1 MSNYK
6 TEIEYTNLRLII
18 KTLKELDSR
27 YLSEFYKEA
36 KEIAK
41 PIQAAIIKQIPST
54 APISGMRARSQRG
67 RLAWNVGKRAKS
79 VVIRTNRTVKR
90 KSSFAQGKINNY
102 PIVQV
107 VAQSPAVVLGDM
119 AGKTNKYT
127 DKKPRSRKHEI
138 NLFGRGVIVERT
150 YKINGQGSALINAL
164 AGGKGVL
171 SSSPSRWFWPSALKA
186 LPEAAKKMEAL
197 ISKTNAILNKNMGT

>member
-6 TEIEYTNLRLII
+6 TEIEFSNLRLLI
-18 KTLKELDSR
+18 KTIKEIDKR
-27 YLSEFYKEA
+27 YIGEFYAKA

-41 PIQAAIIKQIPST
+41 PVQAAIIKAIPSSY
-54 APISGMRARSQRG
+54 PVRGMRAKSQRG

-79 VVIRTNRTVKR
+79 VVIRTNRTVRR
-90 KSSFAQGKINNY
+90 KSSFAQGKINTY

-107 VAQSPAVVLGDM
+107 VAQSPAVVLADM

-127 DKKPRSRKHEI
+127 NKKPRSRKHEI
-138 NLFGRGVIVERT
+138 NLFGRGVVERT
-150 YKINGQGSALINAL
+150 YKMNGQGIALINAL

-171 SSSPSRWFWPSALKA
+171 SSKPSRWFWPSALKA
-186 LPEAAKKMEAL
+186 LPQASKAMQEL
-197 ISKTNAILNKNMGT
+197 ISKLHAVANKELGT

>member
-1 MSNYK
+1 MAEYK
-6 TEIEYTNLRLII
+6 TEIEFTNLRLII
-18 KTLKELDSR
+18 KALKDLDKR

-36 KEIAK
+36 IAIAK
-41 PIQAAIIKQIPST
+41 PVQAAIIKQIPST

-67 RLAWNVGKRAKS
+67 RLAWNIGKRAKS

-90 KSSFAQGKINNY
+90 KSSFAKGKINSY

-119 AGKTNKYT
+119 AGKTNRYT
-127 DKKPRSRKHEI
+127 NKKPRSRKHEI

-150 YKINGQGSALINAL
+150 YKINGQGLALISAL

-171 SSSPSRWFWPSALKA
+171 SSRPSRWFWPSALRA
-186 LPEAAKKMEAL
+186 LPEAAKKMQAL
-197 ISKTNAILNKNMGT
+197 VYKTNELVNKSIGT